1 MARRGYARQQS
12 GGACIEAWRTAVGDA
27 MAKFTRPGAIK
38 RGVLEVVVA
47 NSTLVHE
54 LTFQKV
60 DLVRRLTE
68 LLPDETIRDLR
79 FRVGAIE

>member
-12 GGACIEAWRTAVGDA
+12 GAACIEAWRAAAGDSL
-27 MAKFTRPGAIK
+27 AKFTRPGAIK

-47 NSTLVHE
+47 NSTLMQE
-54 LTFQKV
+54 LSYQKGDIV
-60 DLVRRLTE
+60 QRLTQ